1 MSTPTLTLV
10 SAPEPAPESAAALRD
25 KLALAEQS
33 FGDLLA
39 AAKATLAAA
48 DGAHRGDPLSWLREH
63 LGLLGQLPARSARP
77 TDYVPAD
84 RDDAT
89 WGRW

>member
-10 SAPEPAPESAAALRD
+10 SAPEPAPENAAALRD

-39 AAKATLAAA
+39 AAKATLVAAN
-48 DGAHRGDPLSWLREH
+48 GAHRGDPLSWLREH
-63 LGLLGQLPARSARP
+63 LGLLGQLPVVGARP

-84 RDDAT
+84 LDDAT

>member
-10 SAPEPAPESAAALRD
+10 SAPEPAPESAAVLRD
-25 KLALAEQS
+25 KLTLAEQS

-48 DGAHRGDPLSWLREH
+48 GGPHSGDPLSWLREH
-63 LGLLGQLPARSARP
+63 LSLLGQLPAPGTRP
-77 TDYVPAD
+77 TDYVPTD
-84 RDDAT
+84 RDEAT

>member
-10 SAPEPAPESAAALRD
+10 SAPEPAPESVTVLRD
-25 KLALAEQS
+25 KLALAEQAH
-33 FGDLLA
+33 GDLLA

-48 DGAHRGDPLSWLREH
+48 AGTHRGNPLSWLREH
-63 LGLLGQLPARSARP
+63 LELLGQLPAPGTRP

-84 RDDAT
+84 RGETT